1 MLTEYLSEI
10 TSNITPL
17 LETFF
22 SEIGVPISNASA
34 LSELLVGLLNVSL
47 LLAVIVVPFLVLSFL
62 LKLIWRYTNV
72 TRYN

>member
-1 MLTEYLSEI
+1 MLTEYLSDI

-17 LETFF
+17 LQTFL
-22 SEIGVPISNASA
+22 SEIGAPLSTASA

-47 LLAVIVVPFLVLSFL
+47 LLAVVVVPFLVLSFL

-72 TRYN
+72 THYN

>member
-1 MLTEYLSEI
+1 MLTEYLSDI

-17 LETFF
+17 LQTFLV
-22 SEIGVPISNASA
+22 EIGASLSNASA

-47 LLAVIVVPFLVLSFL
+47 LLAVVVVPFLVLSFL